1 MFQGKVAKIPGVALP
16 SPLILKMI
24 GQWDLMP
31 IYKFHLSSVEAVKNT
46 TLCKLH
52 KRTKGFR
59 PMQSNADQD
68 GVEDHT

>member
-1 MFQGKVAKIPGVALP
+1 MLTE
-16 SPLILKMI
+16 
-24 GQWDLMP
+24 
-31 IYKFHLSSVEAVKNT
+31 KFHSSSVEAIKNT

-52 KRTKGFR
+52 NGTKGFR

>member
-1 MFQGKVAKIPGVALP
+1 MAKIPGVALP

-24 GQWDLMP
+24 GRWDLMLTE
-31 IYKFHLSSVEAVKNT
+31 KFHSSSVEAIKNT

-52 KRTKGFR
+52 NGTKGFR

-68 GVEDHT
+68 GVEDHS